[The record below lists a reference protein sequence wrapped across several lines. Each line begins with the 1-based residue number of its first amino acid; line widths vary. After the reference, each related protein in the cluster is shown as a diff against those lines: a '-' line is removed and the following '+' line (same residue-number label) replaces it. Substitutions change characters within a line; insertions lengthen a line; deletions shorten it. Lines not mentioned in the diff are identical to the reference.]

1 MSGGARVLVD
11 ADSCPLLVR
20 EYLISYT
27 RKLNVKLIFVA
38 NKIIPA
44 SGAGEN
50 FSMQIC
56 PEESGAADNWIL
68 QNCAEYDIIVTRDI
82 PLAAALL
89 EKGIRVMNDRGTLFS
104 AENIVRKLKEREL
117 GIQMGELGIG
127 TKKRNTYSK
136 KEFAEFAKV
145 FDREIHKLV

>member
-1 MSGGARVLVD
+1 MKSARVLVD

-20 EYLISYT
+20 KYLISYT
-27 RKLNVKLIFVA
+27 RKLGVELIFVA
-38 NKIIPA
+38 NKRIP
-44 SGAGEN
+44 SDGAGDN
-50 FSMQIC
+50 FSMQVC

-68 QNCAEYDIIVTRDI
+68 ENCAEYDIIVTRDI

-89 EKGIRVMNDRGTLFS
+89 AKSVRVMNDRGTVFS
-104 AENIVRKLKEREL
+104 AENIGRKLKEREL

-127 TKKRNTYSK
+127 TKRRRAYSK
-136 KEFAEFAKV
+136 TEFAEFAKT